1 MFLRIEF
8 GRITRQAVQT
18 DVRWYH
24 QRLGDVR
31 TGSIDDHDD
40 EVFGVGGT
48 DLRQKDSHLLGIHD
62 RADPPVPFSFQRADR
77 SIDILKLPL
86 VAVIHHRTLR
96 GGCPAAP
103 NPHHPSK
110 ASLVLKHQPNVST
123 LDHVV
128 SQQGFQHFGEFFFQ
142 SACTSGL
149 LLGWRVSAAPFRQPW
164 GANSRYTT
172 EGLTG
177 WPSRCAKAARIGE
190 TTTKLPVAAL
200 GNQGFKKA
208 TSSSGVSRDCRR
220 PPQLRAA
227 TGNAAPCSRKAACSR
242 DTVAPPPPKTSAVC
256 SRVAPNKAGRST
268 A

>member
-62 RADPPVPFSFQRADR
+62 RADPPVQFSFQRADR

-86 VAVIHHRTLR
+86 VAVIHHRPLR
-96 GGCPAAP
+96 GGGPAAPPPPRSPARGPPPQKEIRNPPLVPFPPPGAGGGGSPAAP

-110 ASLVLKHQPNVST
+110 ASLV
-123 LDHVV
+123 
-128 SQQGFQHFGEFFFQ
+128 
-142 SACTSGL
+142 
-149 LLGWRVSAAPFRQPW
+149 
-164 GANSRYTT
+164 
-172 EGLTG
+172 
-177 WPSRCAKAARIGE
+177 
-190 TTTKLPVAAL
+190 
-200 GNQGFKKA
+200 
-208 TSSSGVSRDCRR
+208 
-220 PPQLRAA
+220 
-227 TGNAAPCSRKAACSR
+227 
-242 DTVAPPPPKTSAVC
+242 
-256 SRVAPNKAGRST
+256 
-268 A
+268 